1 MSAEMKL
8 PVEFFGEFDLH
19 GKPLKAISMVYLDIR
34 ERLAQFLLSID
45 PENFTSEPQVIMEN
59 VDTGFGT
66 TERSRVYTHFCSGK
80 LFEQVTA
87 MVRQQHGRR
96 AVAIC
101 LILSIDETT
110 LNTTRSR
117 TGSPLTLFVANAR
130 GASFRPIF
138 LGYGPLEMP
147 YSDEVLDEMLFKRG
161 CIAKTH
167 RDAIDNLIKRD
178 ALLKYMEFVVQPL
191 YSFESYGADVKVGNG
206 ENQRYFTAFFH
217 VVGAQ
222 LDTKQADQFM
232 GASHVSKYRK
242 CRLCMELCTSCF
254 CTAGRPV
261 GRTST
266 NYHSRSTFRFP
277 LPPATQT
284 HIVHPQLSVLLV
296 SWLWLFLLITFFG

>member
-101 LILSIDETT
+101 LTLSFDETT

-117 TGSPLTLFVANAR
+117 TGSPLTIFVA
-130 GASFRPIF
+130 
-138 LGYGPLEMP
+138 LEVPVFDQFFWDMAHLRCHTLMRF
-147 YSDEVLDEMLFKRG
+147 SMKCSLKE
-161 CIAKTH
+161 
-167 RDAIDNLIKRD
+167 D
-178 ALLKYMEFVVQPL
+178 ALQKLIGMPL
-191 YSFESYGADVKVGNG
+191 L
-206 ENQRYFTAFFH
+206 T
-217 VVGAQ
+217 
-222 LDTKQADQFM
+222 
-232 GASHVSKYRK
+232 
-242 CRLCMELCTSCF
+242 
-254 CTAGRPV
+254 
-261 GRTST
+261 
-266 NYHSRSTFRFP
+266 
-277 LPPATQT
+277 
-284 HIVHPQLSVLLV
+284 
-296 SWLWLFLLITFFG
+296 